1 MKIKLQIYLVVIFLF
16 HTEFLQI
23 VFPQPVVNCCH
34 IETGSASK
42 EENNTPLIMKPY
54 EWIDTIELYN
64 PRFLSPTKYSDIHGL
79 IFLTADSCLPNR
91 KLTEGKLLHT
101 ENVYIYGRTIL
112 PLWSFLVD
120 TIGIDRDSLDSYH
133 RLNDFSHIYGMIFRI
148 NNYYL
153 DQFSACTGRKK
164 VNNKHTNNDYY
175 KVCIRIPRSFYINVI
190 RQGEINIPSK
200 KKE

>member
-64 PRFLSPTKYSDIHGL
+64 PRYLSPTKYSNIHGL

-101 ENVYIYGRTIL
+101 ENVYIYGRTIS

-133 RLNDFSHIYGMIFRI
+133 RLDDFSHIYGMIFRI

-164 VNNKHTNNDYY
+164 VNNKRTNNDYY